1 MPRFDT
7 LMSAIFRCFYFIF
20 IYHLH
25 VVISNLRVLLCKYG
39 MYFIMCRKRK
49 GWTWSQD
56 SGRPCHASW
65 GAMSTILISRGKI
78 QTMSQIWKWKTAN
91 FANLWIMSWSHTIY
105 QMHYH
110 FTVEINFPMVFQYL
124 IQPVTRGNKSY
135 TNQVL
140 FSIILGSIWAAFLIL
155 HTTCMQFFL
164 SFKRVQYSILSNQQ
178 MQCDVH
184 DLNMIHMRRH
194 LRKILCNFL
203 QTL

>member
-7 LMSAIFRCFYFIF
+7 LMSAIFRCFYFIL

-25 VVISNLRVLLCKYG
+25 VVMSNLRVLLCKYG
-39 MYFIMCRKRK
+39 MYFRMCRKRK

-105 QMHYH
+105 QMH
-110 FTVEINFPMVFQYL
+110 FTVGINFPMVFQYL

-140 FSIILGSIWAAFLIL
+140 FSIIPRSIWAACLILSHLTFSEKYFFLHFPLLTNL
-155 HTTCMQFFL
+155 HTTSTAFHPSWVIFEVEYEIQ
-164 SFKRVQYSILSNQQ
+164 R
-178 MQCDVH
+178 
-184 DLNMIHMRRH
+184 
-194 LRKILCNFL
+194 
-203 QTL
+203 T